1 MPGLSKSA
9 LRLALLATL
18 MSTTNTWAQGV
29 VCEARSGAHRNP
41 VIELYTSEGCSS
53 CPPADRW
60 LSTFKR
66 LPPGEPLQ
74 PVVMAF
80 HVSYWDYI
88 GWVDRFATPA
98 FNERQRAQARQDGR
112 GNIYTPQVVR
122 DGADWPRWFG
132 RKAREFSAPTSA
144 PDMAGASIL
153 LRRNA
158 EGAFQA
164 AVTPVDPSVRWR
176 AFWTVT
182 EDGHTTK
189 VKAGEN
195 KGESLGHDF
204 VVRHYL
210 PVAAQTGPARLTWL
224 PPQGESGFTRRVNL
238 VVSQDATGK
247 PLQALSLSC
256 SG

>member
-1 MPGLSKSA
+1 MY
-9 LRLALLATL
+9 RATL
-18 MSTTNTWAQGV
+18 RILLVFICLAGPAQAAV
-29 VCEARSGAHRNP
+29 NAPCELRSGPNRNP

-60 LSTFKR
+60 LSAFAR
-66 LPPGEPLQ
+66 LPTGEPLQ

-122 DGADWPRWFG
+122 DGTDWPRWFG
-132 RKAREFSAPTSA
+132 RNAREFSAPTGPLPS
-144 PDMAGASIL
+144 AGASIL

-164 AVTPVDPSVRWR
+164 AITPVDPSTRWR

-182 EDGHTTK
+182 EDGHASK
-189 VKAGEN
+189 VKSGEN
-195 KGESLGHDF
+195 KGETLSHDF

-210 PVAAQTGPARLTWL
+210 PVAAQSGPARLAWL
-224 PPQGESGFTRRVNL
+224 PPQGEAGFTRRVNL
-238 VVSQDATGK
+238 VVMDDNTGK
-247 PLQALSLSC
+247 PLQALALRC